1 MTNPPRGLR
10 AQSVRSTL
18 LSAVI
23 LLIIP
28 AIAGC
33 GRRPSAWFN
42 EPHYVAPAGEFAPT
56 PVAGYD
62 TNADGRIDYLQMFDD
77 CGRKRYLAFDH
88 DHDGGFDCCVDLDRL
103 QGNAAAGT
111 GGPAGVAGVAGV
123 GGNGKT
129 LLVMLDGISFS
140 LVEQLYAEGRF
151 RLFHPPGRLIGGF
164 PTVTDTIF
172 ADFFETP
179 RPFGYEA
186 AYYDYQAGRK
196 QGGTMF
202 YLQGKNDLVWPQR
215 VLFRQSHLNDGF
227 VYVLDG
233 WIAGR
238 ELDKSIAA
246 AEKWLDDDRAPSLA
260 AIYIVNTDAIG
271 HGKGHEALKAHL
283 RLIDTAIEKLVFK
296 SSGRLKVVVMADHG
310 LNQADMQRLEL
321 DDALEAAGFN
331 ITDRIRKENDL
342 FIATFG
348 LVSHVA
354 IYTPKPCEAAR
365 AAAALKGVEL
375 AIYQANK
382 STFPVDDNPF
392 SPVFVVDGRGA
403 HAVIERREAADAVTP
418 DGVDA
423 AAGSG
428 GRRPHDGMQY
438 RYRKISGDPLLLL
451 PLVDHMRE
459 SGRMDDEGWASAR
472 AWLDATWDHR
482 WPDAVPRISHAFEG
496 NVRRPSDVLLSL
508 APNYYYGQTGFDIFA
523 SLRGTH
529 GSLHQDATYS
539 FVLTNFFQPAT
550 YQRIYQ
556 LRDNLKQRLKVDTLL
571 PPER

>member
-1 MTNPPRGLR
+1 MPVPHYIRRLQPALAVLLPALIALILAMSGCSR
-10 AQSVRSTL
+10 ASR
-18 LSAVI
+18 
-23 LLIIP
+23 
-28 AIAGC
+28 
-33 GRRPSAWFN
+33 WFD

-62 TNADGRIDYLQMFDD
+62 TNADGRLDYLQMFDGR
-77 CGRKRYLAFDH
+77 GRKRYLAFDH
-88 DHDGGFDCCVDLDRL
+88 DHDGGFDSCVDLDSL
-103 QGNAAAGT
+103 QGDAAAGA
-111 GGPAGVAGVAGV
+111 GGPAVVAGDE
-123 GGNGKT
+123 KT

-196 QGGTMF
+196 QGGAMF

-238 ELDKSIAA
+238 ELDKSVAA
-246 AEKWLDDDRAPSLA
+246 AEKWLDDDRAPSPA

-296 SSGRLKVVVMADHG
+296 SRGRLKVVVMADHG
-310 LNQADMQRLEL
+310 LNQAEMQRLEL

-354 IYTPKPCEAAR
+354 IYTPRPYEAAR
-365 AAAALKGVEL
+365 AAAALDGVEL
-375 AIYQANK
+375 AVYQANK
-382 STFPVDDNPF
+382 ATFPVDDNPF

-403 HAVIERREAADAVTP
+403 HAVIERREATDAAP
-418 DGVDA
+418 PEGVDA
-423 AAGSG
+423 AAGG
-428 GRRPHDGMQY
+428 GRRPHDGLQY
-438 RYRKISGDPLLLL
+438 RYRSILGDPLLLS
-451 PLVDHMRE
+451 PLMERMRKT
-459 SGRMDDEGWASAR
+459 GRMDDEGWASAG

-523 SLRGTH
+523 GLRGTH

-539 FVLTNFFQPAT
+539 FVLSNFFQPAI

-556 LRDNLKQRLKVDTLL
+556 LRDNLKQRLRVDTLL